1 MAGVPQEVTED
12 ILSRLPAKSI
22 LRFKSASKT
31 WYSLISENHTFA
43 KFHLKQSSE
52 SKNLIFYQ
60 CPAYGDIF
68 KSSDVY
74 TYESRIIKFPVE
86 IDTPC
91 RLIGSANGLICV
103 ASCKTEDC
111 CFIWN
116 PCTDECKRIS
126 VPFPSAG
133 CRLFGFGHD
142 SILDDYKIIGAW
154 DSHLGIFSLKTNSWK
169 TLEYSCGMTAF
180 KYASAVTAVHSDG
193 ALYWYVGAQ
202 ITAFDL
208 AREKILVLD
217 LPEEINDFGYYN
229 SSWVPLFDYQGLL
242 CVSWR
247 KSIWVMKEYG
257 NSNSW
262 AKLTTSL
269 PYEYAKPV
277 GISRLGEVIFCTVD
291 GFVKSDLQGRMHGDD
306 KSRMRRYVD
315 AFMYKESLISP
326 KCFDP
331 KG

>member
-1 MAGVPQEVTED
+1 MAFVPQEVTED
-12 ILSRLPAKSI
+12 ILSRLPVKSI

-52 SKNLIFYQ
+52 YKNLIFYQ

-68 KSSDVY
+68 KSSDVD
-74 TYESRIIKFPVE
+74 TYESRIINFPVE

-91 RLIGSANGLICV
+91 RLIGSTNGLICV

-133 CRLFGFGHD
+133 CRIFGFGHD

-154 DSHLGIFSLKTNSWK
+154 DSHLGIFSLKTNSWR
-169 TLEYSCGMTAF
+169 TLEYSFEYSCGM
-180 KYASAVTAVHSDG
+180 TAVHSDG
-193 ALYWYVGAQ
+193 ALYWYVGPQ
-202 ITAFDL
+202 INAFDL
-208 AREKILVLD
+208 AREKILLLD
-217 LPEEINDFGYYN
+217 LPEEINVVAYHN
-229 SSWVPLFDYQGLL
+229 VPLFDYQDLL
-242 CVSWR
+242 CASWR
-247 KSIWVMKEYG
+247 KSIWVMKEFG

-262 AKLTTSL
+262 TKLTTSM
-269 PYEYAKPV
+269 PYEHAKPV

-291 GFVKSDLQGRMHGDD
+291 GFVKSDLQGRMQDD
-306 KSRMRRYVD
+306 GKSRMRHHAG